1 MATWTNKQ
9 WGALIG
15 ALVVFSIALVG
26 WGDTAMVVIFGVIG
40 YFVGKFL
47 DGELDLQDIQQ
58 RVQQRTRGGG

>member
-1 MATWTNKQ
+1 MATWTYKQ

-26 WGDTAMVVIFGVIG
+26 IGETALVVIFGVIG

-47 DGELDLQDIQQ
+47 DGELDLQDVRERAQG
-58 RVQQRTRGGG
+58 RRGG